1 MSELPAARRPD
12 LPRGG
17 SGSGPDGGS
26 LSPAR
31 GRQPPRLSHRNRY
44 SLFVHW
50 MKFLLPALACALIL
64 LVVAWPQIAPDEKLF
79 QVEPIKNAAQEAQN
93 LNMINARFSGFDDKE
108 QPFTVT
114 ADMATQRPGEKDRVE
129 LQRPKADITL
139 QDGTWLALTAKVGY
153 YDRATETLDLVGAV
167 NLFHDEGFEVRTEK
181 AQVDLKNG
189 IASGNVPVESQGP
202 SGTLTSEGFRVLDKG
217 DTVVFTGKSRM
228 ILYPEDKGPEDKGP
242 EDRGSSE

>member
-1 MSELPAARRPD
+1 MTDLPAATRPSA
-12 LPRGG
+12 PRGDAGSGGGG
-17 SGSGPDGGS
+17 SGPH
-26 LSPAR
+26 AA
-31 GRQPPRLSHRNRY
+31 GRQPPRLSQRNHY
-44 SLFVHW
+44 SVFVHW

-153 YDRATETLDLVGAV
+153 YDRETELLDLVGAV

-189 IASGNVPVESQGP
+189 VASGNVPVESQGP
-202 SGTLTSEGFRVLDKG
+202 SGTLTSEGFRILDKG
-217 DTVVFTGKSRM
+217 DIVIFTGKSKLV
-228 ILYPEDKGPEDKGP
+228 LYPEEKGP
-242 EDRGSSE
+242 SE

>member
-1 MSELPAARRPD
+1 MTELPAVRRPGAPQD
-12 LPRGG
+12 GNGRGDETNPLAG
-17 SGSGPDGGS
+17 S
-26 LSPAR
+26 
-31 GRQPPRLSHRNRY
+31 RQPPRLSQRNRY

-50 MKFLLPALACALIL
+50 MKLLLPALACALIL

-114 ADMATQRPGEKDRVE
+114 ADMATQRPGEKNRVE

-153 YDRATETLDLVGAV
+153 YDRETELLDLAGAV

-181 AQVDLKNG
+181 AQVDLRNG
-189 IASGNVPVESQGP
+189 VASGDLPVESQGP
-202 SGTLTSEGFRVLDKG
+202 SGTLTAEGFRVLDKG
-217 DTVVFTGKSRM
+217 DTVIFTGQSKM
-228 ILYPEDKGPEDKGP
+228 VLYPEEKEP
-242 EDRGSSE
+242 SE